1 MTLEP
6 PTEIVEHYERNYDES
21 QRITQGLGELE
32 FVRTREIIL
41 RHLPQRQLRVLDVGG
56 GTGVHARWLAEAG
69 HEVVV
74 VDIVP
79 RHVEAA
85 NELNALGLSV
95 TAQLGDARHLA
106 HTDGSFDVVLLLG
119 PLYHLTDRTDR
130 VSAFREALRVV
141 SDGGL
146 VFAAA
151 ISRFASL
158 FDGLSRGFIFD
169 PEFRTVV
176 ERDLRDGQHRNS
188 TNQPSWFT
196 TAYFHRPDDFEAE
209 AVDAGVEVV
218 ELLGIEG
225 LAAWLPQLDDRWADP
240 VERETIVASAR
251 AVESEAAVRG
261 VSPHLLLVGRRP
273 PARDQRP

>member
-21 QRITQGLGELE
+21 HRITQGLGELE

-41 RHLPQRQLRVLDVGG
+41 RHLPDGHLRVLDVGG

-69 HEVVV
+69 HDVVV

-79 RHVEAA
+79 RHVEAV
-85 NELNALGLSV
+85 NELGALGLKVS
-95 TAQLGDARHLA
+95 AQLGDARRLT
-106 HTDGSFDVVLLLG
+106 HTDESFDVVLLLG
-119 PLYHLTDRTDR
+119 PLYHLTERADR
-130 VSAFREALRVV
+130 VGAFREALRVV
-141 SDGGL
+141 TPGGL

-158 FDGLSRGFIFD
+158 FDGLGRGFIFE
-169 PEFRTVV
+169 PEFRAVV
-176 ERDLRDGQHRNS
+176 ERDLHDGQHRNA

-196 TAYFHRPDDFEAE
+196 TAYFHRPDDLEAE

-218 ELLGIEG
+218 EFLGVEG
-225 LAAWLPQLDDRWADP
+225 LAAWLPQLEDRWADP
-240 VERETIVASAR
+240 ADQATIVASAR
-251 AVESEAAVRG
+251 AVEAEATLRG
-261 VSPHLLLVGRRP
+261 VSPHLLLVGRKP
-273 PARDQRP
+273 STRDQRP

>member
-32 FVRTREIIL
+32 FVRTRDIIL
-41 RHLPQRQLRVLDVGG
+41 HHLPQHQLRVLDVGG

-85 NELNALGLSV
+85 NELKALGLSV
-95 TAQLGDARHLA
+95 SAQLGDARQLA
-106 HTDGSFDVVLLLG
+106 QADRSFDVVLLLG
-119 PLYHLTDRTDR
+119 PLYHLTERADR
-130 VSAFREALRVV
+130 VRALAEARRVL

-158 FDGLSRGFIFD
+158 FDGLSRGFIFA

-188 TNQPSWFT
+188 TNHPSWFT
-196 TAYFHRPDDFEAE
+196 TAYFHRPDDLEAE
-209 AVDAGVEVV
+209 AVDAGVEVL
-218 ELLGIEG
+218 ELLGVEG

-240 VERETIVASAR
+240 VARETIVASAR
-251 AVESEAAVRG
+251 AVESEPALQG
-261 VSPHLLLVGRRP
+261 LSPHLLLVGRKP
-273 PARDQRP
+273 SARDQRP

>member
-1 MTLEP
+1 MTLDP
-6 PTEIVEHYERNYDES
+6 LTEIVEHYERNYDES

-41 RHLPQRQLRVLDVGG
+41 RHLPQAHVRVLDVGG

-69 HEVVV
+69 HEVGV

-95 TAQLGDARHLA
+95 TAQLGDARRLA
-106 HTDGSFDVVLLLG
+106 HADASFDVVLLLG
-119 PLYHLTDRTDR
+119 PLYHLTERADR
-130 VSAFREALRVV
+130 VRAFREALRVV
-141 SDGGL
+141 VPGGF

-158 FDGLSRGFIFD
+158 FDGLARGFIFD
-169 PEFRTVV
+169 PEFRAVV
-176 ERDLRDGQHRNS
+176 DRDLVDGQHRNS
-188 TNQPSWFT
+188 SRHPSWFT
-196 TAYFHRPDDFEAE
+196 TAYFHKPDDFVAE
-209 AVDAGVEVV
+209 AVDAGIDVV
-218 ELLGIEG
+218 ELLGVEG
-225 LAAWLPQLDDRWADP
+225 LAAWLPQLDEGWADA
-240 VERETIVASAR
+240 VARETIVASAR
-251 AVESEAAVRG
+251 AVESEDAVRG

-273 PARDQRP
+273 SARDQRP

>member
-1 MTLEP
+1 MVRAVTLDP

-41 RHLPQRQLRVLDVGG
+41 RHLPGGHLRVLDVGG

-85 NELNALGLSV
+85 NELSALGLSV
-95 TAQLGDARHLA
+95 TAQLGDARRLA
-106 HTDGSFDVVLLLG
+106 HTDASFDVVLLLG
-119 PLYHLTDRTDR
+119 PLYHLTERADR
-130 VSAFREALRVV
+130 VGAFREALRVV
-141 SDGGL
+141 SPGGL

-158 FDGLSRGFIFD
+158 FDGLARGFIFD
-169 PEFRTVV
+169 PEFGAVV
-176 ERDLRDGQHRNS
+176 DRDLRDGQHRNS
-188 TNQPSWFT
+188 TQQPSWFT
-196 TAYFHRPDDFEAE
+196 TVYFHRPDDLEAE
-209 AVDAGVEVV
+209 AVDAGVDVV
-218 ELLGIEG
+218 ELLGVEG
-225 LAAWLPQLDDRWADP
+225 LAAWLPQLEDRWADP
-240 VERETIVASAR
+240 AARTTIVASAR
-251 AVESEAAVRG
+251 AVEAEATLRG
-261 VSPHLLLVGRRP
+261 ISPHLLLVGRR
-273 PARDQRP
+273 RGRS